1 MEDVLQNIY
10 EHNGLHP
17 DDIFSKA
24 WSKYPTI
31 TVGQLIPLLLK
42 HGNGPNAIK
51 ELGRGTR
58 TFNSGMA
65 TLFPDVKLNGG
76 NQTWFW
82 FLLSNSDYKKCGS
95 CSTIKL
101 RKDFCSDITTVDGL
115 YRECNICRRST
126 NKKWYDNNKDY
137 HEQYLVDNKSD
148 YVARNA
154 KRRALILQ
162 RTVKWANLE
171 EIKKFYNNCPKGFHV
186 DHYYPLQGETVCGLH
201 VIENLQYLT
210 AKDNLSKGN
219 KMPESP

>member
-101 RKDFCSDITTVDGL
+101 RKDFGL
-115 YRECNICRRST
+115 DNST
-126 NKKWYDNNKDY
+126 YDLLHSMCKDCKAGVNAEWYDSNKDY
-137 HEQYLVDNKSD
+137 HVT
-148 YVARNA
+148 YVESHRAEYNARTA

-162 RTVKWANLE
+162 RTVKWADLE
-171 EIKKFYNNCPKGFHV
+171 KIKQFYINCPKGYHV
-186 DHYYPLQGETVCGLH
+186 DHYYPLQGEKVCGLH

-210 AKDNLSKGN
+210 AKDNISKSN
-219 KMPESP
+219 NMPT